1 MLKRFKNRL
10 KGFDQSLKQVTE
22 SKADRT
28 EFVALEQSLAKGRA
42 EAVFDDMKILFDS
55 TYEQFE

>member
-1 MLKRFKNRL
+1 M
-10 KGFDQSLKQVTE
+10 TE

-55 TYEQFE
+55 TYEQFELKVDRERE